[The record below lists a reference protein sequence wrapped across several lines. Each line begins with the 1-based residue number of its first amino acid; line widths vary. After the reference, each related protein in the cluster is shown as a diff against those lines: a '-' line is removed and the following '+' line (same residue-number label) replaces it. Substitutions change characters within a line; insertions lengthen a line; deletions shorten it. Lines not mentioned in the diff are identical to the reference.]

1 MQAIH
6 GWVRV
11 RRREGHGTVA
21 HCGLRGGG
29 GLHIDNGE
37 KQEAQ
42 VIPSTR
48 KCKVL
53 RVPFIWIDE
62 LRSALPENRR
72 QHHVAAGVVSVGSE
86 ARMVLIICRADES
99 EERVIN
105 DISPRHIKFVTYS
118 SIVGLVTLYL
128 YRRGKVG
135 IV

>member
-1 MQAIH
+1 
-6 GWVRV
+6 
-11 RRREGHGTVA
+11 
-21 HCGLRGGG
+21 
-29 GLHIDNGE
+29 
-37 KQEAQ
+37 
-42 VIPSTR
+42 
-48 KCKVL
+48 L

-62 LRSALPENRR
+62 LRRALPEDRR
-72 QHHVAAGVVSVGSE
+72 QDHVAAGVVSVGSE
-86 ARMVLIICRADES
+86 ARMAIPICRADES